1 MSVYTIT
8 ICVLFSYFQYQ
19 VVLDLILL
27 GYAYLTE
34 ISPALNTCQYVLL
47 LSFNITVLERNL
59 TTQYPIVDISVVLME
74 PYSHICTRDSILLQI
89 ISRKTLWM
97 PSKFYLGVV
106 LLVNLIMFQLFN
118 VPKTG
123 QYMQSTIFW

>member
-1 MSVYTIT
+1 MIFFLIHVEKIVGVSYTYITTETYIQGCTILSVHTIT

-59 TTQYPIVDISVVLME
+59 TTQYPIVDRSVVLME
-74 PYSHICTRDSILLQI
+74 PYSHICTRDSILSQI
-89 ISRKTLWM
+89 ISSKTL
-97 PSKFYLGVV
+97 
-106 LLVNLIMFQLFN
+106 
-118 VPKTG
+118 
-123 QYMQSTIFW
+123 